1 MNAKPKILVVD
12 DMPENIDLA
21 AGLLKERYEVL
32 AAINGKAAL
41 RILSRESIDMVL
53 LDIMMPELDGFEVC
67 RRIKDDPKTARVPVV
82 FQTALDSRDD
92 ILKGLELGAYY
103 YLTKPLDPAQLLAVT
118 AAAIDSYATFKALH
132 REGEQLLESLALLEQ
147 GSFRFKTLREARNLA
162 VLVAKAFP
170 DPEKTVLGLT
180 ELMINAV
187 EHGNLEISYQD
198 KSRLNELGNW
208 EAEVTRRLQLDEYA
222 GRSAEL
228 RMERGDREI
237 NVLIR
242 DQGTGFDWR
251 NYLEIDPERAFDT
264 HGRGIA
270 MAKALS
276 FDKLEYR
283 GQGNEV
289 LVTVYKEDDEDT

>member
-1 MNAKPKILVVD
+1 MSTKPKVLVVD
-12 DMPENIDLA
+12 DMPENIDLV
-21 AGLLKERYEVL
+21 AGLLKDRYEVL

-41 RILSRESIDMVL
+41 RIMDREAIDLIL
-53 LDIMMPELDGFEVC
+53 LDIMMPDLDGFEIC
-67 RRIKDDPKTARVPVV
+67 RRIKDDPKTSRIPVI

-92 ILKGLELGAYY
+92 VLKGLELGAYY

-118 AAAIDSYATFKALH
+118 AAAIDSYATYKALH
-132 REGEQLLESLALLEQ
+132 REGERLLESLALLDQ
-147 GSFRFKTLREARNLA
+147 GRFHFRTLQEARNLA

-187 EHGNLEISYQD
+187 EHGNLGISYQE
-198 KSRLNELGNW
+198 KSQLNEQGNW
-208 EAEVTRRLQLDEYA
+208 ELEVERRLAMDQYA
-222 GRSAEL
+222 ERSACLEL
-228 RMERGDREI
+228 QRNASRISVM
-237 NVLIR
+237 IR
-242 DQGTGFDWR
+242 DQGSGFDWR
-251 NYLEIDPERAFDT
+251 NYLEIDPNRAFDT

-276 FDKLEYR
+276 FDSLEYR

-289 LVTVYKEDDEDT
+289 RVTVFK